1 MEALVTLAILVPIVS
16 VGVLIAYWPT
26 VRYWYSTFRRKHLHP
41 REYESAVRF
50 KEAMEAL
57 DRSRRERKESRRGS

>member
-1 MEALVTLAILVPIVS
+1 MEALVTLAILVPIIS

-26 VRYWYSTFRRKHLHP
+26 VRYWYSTLRRRLH
-41 REYESAVRF
+41 REDESAVRF

-57 DRSRRERKESRRGS
+57 DRSRREPRKESRRGS